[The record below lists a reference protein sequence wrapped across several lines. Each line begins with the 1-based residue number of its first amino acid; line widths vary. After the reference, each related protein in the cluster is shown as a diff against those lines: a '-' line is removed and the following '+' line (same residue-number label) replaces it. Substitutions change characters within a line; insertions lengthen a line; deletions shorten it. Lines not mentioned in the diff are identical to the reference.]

1 MLLQEPQGDGA
12 PLRTHLKRL
21 QASTGR
27 IDPLLAQSMK
37 PLPAAVADLW
47 QAFVSLSGTRLA
59 GEALQPIT
67 CTEIESW
74 QRLQGVTLSPWEADT
89 LLAMD
94 RALRSA
100 PRQQRKD
107 LTQ

>member
-1 MLLQEPQGDGA
+1 MRLQAPQGDGA
-12 PLRTHLKRL
+12 PLKVHLER
-21 QASTGR
+21 AWRATGR
-27 IDPLLAQSMK
+27 MDPLLAEHRRAVLPPAIE
-37 PLPAAVADLW
+37 PLWRL
-47 QAFVSLSGTRLA
+47 FVELSGTRLA

-67 CTEIESW
+67 CTEIEAW
-74 QRLQGVTLSPWEADT
+74 QRLQGVRLTPWEADT

-100 PRQQRKD
+100 PRDRKD